1 MLNIVFKPR
10 FVHSIGAL
18 CPLFLKVFKKMH
30 NIKKLVYNI
39 FIMSIEVYKEETLVD
54 IAEFLKALGH
64 PIRLKIVELLIEHK
78 QCVKNLGDVLG
89 IPQPN
94 ISQHLAI
101 LRSKG
106 IVGWKRE
113 GAIICYFIKDK
124 RAIEVYNL
132 LIKEV
137 QDGTK
142 YC

>member
-1 MLNIVFKPR
+1 
-10 FVHSIGAL
+10 
-18 CPLFLKVFKKMH
+18 MH
-30 NIKKLVYNI
+30 NITKLVYNI
-39 FIMSIEVYKEETLVD
+39 FVMSMEIENEGTLVD

-113 GAIICYFIKDK
+113 GPIICYFIKDK

-137 QDGTK
+137 KYGTK
-142 YC
+142 CC

>member
-1 MLNIVFKPR
+1 ME
-10 FVHSIGAL
+10 
-18 CPLFLKVFKKMH
+18 
-30 NIKKLVYNI
+30 
-39 FIMSIEVYKEETLVD
+39 IENEESLVD

-64 PIRLKIVELLIEHK
+64 PVRLRIVKLLIENK
-78 QCVKNLGDVLG
+78 QCVKNLGDALG

-113 GAIICYFIKDK
+113 GPIICYFIKDK

-132 LIKEV
+132 LFKEV
-137 QDGTK
+137 QDGK
-142 YC
+142 

>member
-1 MLNIVFKPR
+1 VPFI
-10 FVHSIGAL
+10 
-18 CPLFLKVFKKMH
+18 LKAFKKTH

-39 FIMSIEVYKEETLVD
+39 FIMSIEVEKEETLIDV
-54 IAEFLKALGH
+54 AEFLKALGH
-64 PIRLKIVELLIEHK
+64 PVRLRIVELLIEHK

-113 GAIICYFIKDK
+113 GSIICYFIKDK
-124 RAIEVYNL
+124 RATEVYNL
-132 LIKEV
+132 LFKEV
-137 QDGTK
+137 QDGK
-142 YC
+142 